1 MAKRIIFTVRYSPYV
16 VELSV
21 RDARFNMIEQQ
32 IRPWDVLDQQVL
44 DLMAEVPRVDFVP
57 EEYRGLAYADHAI
70 PIGHGQTMMHPKV
83 EGRLLQALSLHPT
96 DVVLEIGTGSGYL
109 TALMAK
115 AARHVD
121 SVDIFPDFKEQA
133 EEKLALYGIHNVTLE
148 VGDASQGWRG
158 RGLYDAI
165 AICGSL
171 PELPEGF
178 LQSLNRGGRLFA
190 VLGTP
195 PVMQAVLMR
204 RVGDGQWT
212 REALFETDLPPL
224 INAPVRPRFV
234 F

>member
-1 MAKRIIFTVRYSPYV
+1 M
-16 VELSV
+16 
-21 RDARFNMIEQQ
+21 RDAHFNMIEQQ

-44 DLMAEVPRVDFVP
+44 DLIADVPRIDFVP

-70 PIGHGQTMMHPKV
+70 PIGHGQVMMHPRV
-83 EGRLLQALSLHPT
+83 EGRLLQALELHPT
-96 DVVLEIGTGSGYL
+96 DSVLEIGTGSAYL
-109 TALMAK
+109 TALLAK
-115 AARHVD
+115 AARYVR
-121 SVDIFPDFKEQA
+121 SVDIFAEFKELA

-148 VGDASQGWRG
+148 VGDAAQGWG
-158 RGLYDAI
+158 GDEGLYDAI

-171 PELPEGF
+171 PELPEHF
-178 LQSLNRGGRLFA
+178 LRSLNRGGRLFA
-190 VLGTP
+190 VIGTP

-204 RVGDGQWT
+204 RVGDAQWS